1 MHHLA
6 VSLSLGLAVCS
17 HKKYTAVVATTT
29 LSVKVDPKFAK
40 EFRDFCEAHFLQVGK
55 FAEHALRE
63 VMEDFYFGTK
73 AQRVLSQQADKPLR
87 HESYF
92 SKRRSRK

>member
-1 MHHLA
+1 M
-6 VSLSLGLAVCS
+6 
-17 HKKYTAVVATTT
+17 ATTT
-29 LSVKVDPKFAK
+29 LSVKVDPQFAR

-73 AQRVLSQQADKPLR
+73 AQRVLSGEAGKPVR
-87 HESYF
+87 HEAYF
-92 SKRRSRK
+92 AKSPRSRSSRK

>member
-1 MHHLA
+1 MTT
-6 VSLSLGLAVCS
+6 LG
-17 HKKYTAVVATTT
+17 HKKYTEGMATTT
-29 LSVKVDPKFAK
+29 LSVKVDPKFAR

-73 AQRVLSQQADKPLR
+73 AQRILSQHSGKPVR
-87 HESYF
+87 HEAYF
-92 SKRRSRK
+92 AKSSRSRK

>member
-1 MHHLA
+1 MPA
-6 VSLSLGLAVCS
+6 A
-17 HKKYTAVVATTT
+17 KTT
-29 LSVKVDPKFAK
+29 LSVKVDSKFAR

-73 AQRVLSQQADKPLR
+73 AQRVLSQHTDQPVP
-87 HESYF
+87 HEAYF
-92 SKRRSRK
+92 STRSRSKK

>member
-1 MHHLA
+1 M
-6 VSLSLGLAVCS
+6 
-17 HKKYTAVVATTT
+17 ATTT

-40 EFRDFCEAHFLQVGK
+40 EFREFCETHFLQVGK
-55 FAEHALRE
+55 FTEHALRE

-73 AQRVLSQQADKPLR
+73 AQRVLSQQAVAPIR
-87 HESYF
+87 HQSYF

>member
-1 MHHLA
+1 MA
-6 VSLSLGLAVCS
+6 N
-17 HKKYTAVVATTT
+17 TT
-29 LSVKVDPKFAK
+29 LSVKVDSKFAK

-55 FAEHALRE
+55 FAENALRE

-73 AQRVLSQQADKPLR
+73 AQRVLSQQTDKPVR

-92 SKRRSRK
+92 TTRRPRK

>member
-1 MHHLA
+1 M
-6 VSLSLGLAVCS
+6 
-17 HKKYTAVVATTT
+17 ATTT
-29 LSVKVDPKFAK
+29 LSVKVDPKFAR

-73 AQRVLSQQADKPLR
+73 AQRILSQHSGKPIR
-87 HESYF
+87 HEAYF
-92 SKRRSRK
+92 AKSPRPRK

>member
-1 MHHLA
+1 M
-6 VSLSLGLAVCS
+6 
-17 HKKYTAVVATTT
+17 ATTT

-73 AQRVLSQQADKPLR
+73 AQRVLSQPTGTAVP
-87 HESYF
+87 HEQYF
-92 SKRRSRK
+92 AKRSRSRK

>member
-1 MHHLA
+1 M
-6 VSLSLGLAVCS
+6 
-17 HKKYTAVVATTT
+17 ATTT
-29 LSVKVDPKFAK
+29 LSVKVDPKFAR

-73 AQRVLSQQADKPLR
+73 AQRLLSQQTGKPIR
-87 HESYF
+87 HDAYF
-92 SKRRSRK
+92 SRRPRSRK

>member
-1 MHHLA
+1 M
-6 VSLSLGLAVCS
+6 
-17 HKKYTAVVATTT
+17 ATTT
-29 LSVKVDPKFAK
+29 LSVKVDPKFAR

-73 AQRVLSQQADKPLR
+73 AQRVLSQHTGKPIR
-87 HESYF
+87 HEAYF
-92 SKRRSRK
+92 SKRSRSRK

>member
-1 MHHLA
+1 M
-6 VSLSLGLAVCS
+6 G
-17 HKKYTAVVATTT
+17 TTT
-29 LSVKVDPKFAK
+29 LSVKVDPKFAR

-73 AQRVLSQQADKPLR
+73 AQRVLSQHTAKPVR
-87 HESYF
+87 HEAYF
-92 SKRRSRK
+92 SKSSRSRR